1 MVLAQPNQVR
11 KYDGAGVL
19 DTSFGTAGVVA
30 RLLADHGC
38 QPPGATRPIR
48 TFDDLRAHLDG
59 LPEECCMV
67 DGTQVA
73 RSMLVD
79 FDAQRAA
86 WSGKSRDPLADHP
99 RVGWALLAV
108 TRSWAESPTSS
119 SVTQAEITLGR
130 SLLAA
135 GPAPRRWRRGVVVDP
150 RSPRLPCTALPA
162 ATLPCRDRWSVGR
175 RRRRIATAVRRTRAV
190 DGIGSSFGGMPRPHD
205 LPERNPFLSS
215 DIYGVTHVNP
225 GQQNSIPYEIPLGTR
240 TIDLGAL
247 NPVWGGPVNNAT
259 YASVM
264 HGYFWSVAT
273 DRVALIDARDKRW
286 DVVADIDLPGA
297 SRRSQEALRQIVEFE
312 YADIASAE
320 AHLKAILGD
329 APGSLLPTG
338 VYALVSNEDVVYSN
352 AGTTVS
358 AIGLVDRADPS
369 RGLEVKGQFDTSTII
384 PPTSVMGEEPRV
396 GLVGMNM
403 TYDGHVVVGALNGV
417 AVIDA
422 ALTSGQF
429 VSFDDDDQMATNSL
443 AVDAAGGIYVATGS
457 KTPRMPGVMRKLV
470 WTGERLSDD
479 PVDGAWAAQYDGGD
493 WPPAIKAGTGTG
505 STPTLMGFG
514 EGEDELVLI
523 TDGTNR
529 MKLVA
534 FWRNEIPAGARVV
547 EGALSPRIADQ
558 KPVRAG
564 ISEERAWLQSEQTI
578 IVLGTG
584 AFVVNNLIEEG
595 HPDRIIDVLTVG
607 PVHAPPHGVE
617 KLVWNQREQRFY
629 SGWARG
635 DVVSISMVP
644 LASSGAGAVFVNGY
658 SAEDGWEVT
667 GLDWETGK
675 TVSRTI
681 FGHDNKGNGTYAIL
695 QFLEDGD
702 MLFNSV
708 IGPYR
713 IPLDEASHRR

>member
-1 MVLAQPNQVR
+1 MC
-11 KYDGAGVL
+11 
-19 DTSFGTAGVVA
+19 A
-30 RLLADHGC
+30 RGRQRC
-38 QPPGATRPIR
+38 TRPSS
-48 TFDDLRAHLDG
+48 AA
-59 LPEECCMV
+59 CCSFRGM
-67 DGTQVA
+67 
-73 RSMLVD
+73 
-79 FDAQRAA
+79 
-86 WSGKSRDPLADHP
+86 SRLQDPPD
-99 RVGWALLAV
+99 
-108 TRSWAESPTSS
+108 
-119 SVTQAEITLGR
+119 Q
-130 SLLAA
+130 
-135 GPAPRRWRRGVVVDP
+135 
-150 RSPRLPCTALPA
+150 
-162 ATLPCRDRWSVGR
+162 
-175 RRRRIATAVRRTRAV
+175 
-190 DGIGSSFGGMPRPHD
+190 
-205 LPERNPFLSS
+205 NPFLSS

-225 GQQNSIPYEIPLGTR
+225 AQQNSVPYDIPLGIR
-240 TIDLGAL
+240 TVDLGAL

-259 YASVM
+259 YSSVM
-264 HGYFWSVAT
+264 PGFFWSVAT
-273 DRVALIDARDKRW
+273 DRVALIDARDSGW
-286 DVVADIDLPGA
+286 EMVADIDLPGA
-297 SRRSQEALRQIVEFE
+297 SRRSQEALQQIVDFE
-312 YADIASAE
+312 YCDIASAE
-320 AHLKAILGD
+320 AHLKAILGE
-329 APGSLLPTG
+329 APGGLLPTG
-338 VYALVSNEDVVYSN
+338 IYALVSNEDVVYSN

-358 AIGLVDRADPS
+358 AIGLVDRADLS
-369 RGLEVKGQFDTSTII
+369 RGLEVKAQFDTSSII

-422 ALTSGQF
+422 ALTDGQF
-429 VSFDDDDQMATNSL
+429 VSFDDDNQMATNSL

-457 KTPRMPGVMRKLV
+457 KQPRLPGVMRKLV

-479 PVDGAWAAQYDGGD
+479 PVDGAWTAEYDGGD

-505 STPTLMGFG
+505 STPTLMGFA
-514 EGEDELVLI
+514 EGEDKLVLI

-534 FWRNEIPAGARVV
+534 FWRDEIPAEARVV

-564 ISEERAWLQSEQTI
+564 ISEERPWLQSEQTI
-578 IVLGTG
+578 IVVGTG

-607 PVHAPPHGVE
+607 PVHTPPHGVE
-617 KLVWNQREQRFY
+617 KIVWNQQEQRFY

-681 FGHDNKGNGTYAIL
+681 FGHDNRGNGTYAIL

-713 IPLDEASHRR
+713 VHVD